1 MCHVDIIFIRI
12 IVNLTINLACVH
24 HVPLCVATRPIR
36 CPGYVTPRHTTR
48 ITNDIQRPTR
58 RNTMLITSATI
69 KWPFPRNSSKHGTRS
84 SMTRRTNSG
93 IPKNKVQQTRLL
105 HLAKGR
111 KVSRKVICDAAS
123 PERELRQDGDD
134 ETMVHTRATHA
145 TRARVFLRLAM
156 ARSALR

>member
-69 KWPFPRNSSKHGTRS
+69 KWPFPRNSSKHRTRS
-84 SMTRRTNSG
+84 SMTRRTTSG
-93 IPKNKVQQTRLL
+93 IPKNHGQQYMTILAYSVECIGGGRNQGLLL
-105 HLAKGR
+105 HTPGGSCAF
-111 KVSRKVICDAAS
+111 SSAS
-123 PERELRQDGDD
+123 HPHG
-134 ETMVHTRATHA
+134 
-145 TRARVFLRLAM
+145 
-156 ARSALR
+156 